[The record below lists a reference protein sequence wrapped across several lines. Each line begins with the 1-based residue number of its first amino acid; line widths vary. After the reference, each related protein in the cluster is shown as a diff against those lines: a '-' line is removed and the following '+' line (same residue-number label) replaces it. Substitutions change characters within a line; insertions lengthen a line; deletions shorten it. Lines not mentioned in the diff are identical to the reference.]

1 MMSGTLHIWRVMG
14 VTGSSLEGLDRLS
27 LKKMVFYGYHGV
39 IPAEK
44 ELGQKW
50 EVDVDLWLNLRQAGV
65 SDDLA
70 ATIDY
75 FQVYL
80 LIKQLVEER
89 HFRLVEALAEAIA
102 QSILESQRG
111 TAGLA
116 NVTVRVRKLQP
127 PIAGI
132 LECAEVEI
140 TRP

>member
-1 MMSGTLHIWRVMG
+1 
-14 VTGSSLEGLDRLS
+14 
-27 LKKMVFYGYHGV
+27 
-39 IPAEK
+39 
-44 ELGQKW
+44 
-50 EVDVDLWLNLRQAGV
+50 
-65 SDDLA
+65 
-70 ATIDY
+70 
-75 FQVYL
+75 
-80 LIKQLVEER
+80 
-89 HFRLVEALAEAIA
+89 VEALAEAIA